1 MESRNAARSKAVAS
15 PPWISITRMTW
26 VTKMHRVTRVIWV
39 TRMTLVTSIAW
50 VTRVTKVIRKNLSD
64 SRNKGDLGN

>member
-1 MESRNAARSKAVAS
+1 MVTFVQDYRV
-15 PPWISITRMTW
+15 ISITRMTW

-39 TRMTLVTSIAW
+39 TRMTLVASIAW